1 VLCIIHAHL
10 CCALFQPE
18 SITMPGSSAT
28 VLRPAKAKRTSAK
41 RPTNLSLSAE
51 VLDAAKALGINVSQA
66 CDRHLSELVRAEQM
80 RRWQAEHADFMSAYN
95 STVLDVDLPLEAWRT
110 F

>member
-1 VLCIIHAHL
+1 
-10 CCALFQPE
+10 
-18 SITMPGSSAT
+18 MPSATAT
-28 VLRPAKAKRTSAK
+28 VLRPVKANRTSAK
-41 RPTNLSLSAE
+41 RPTNLSLNAQ

-80 RRWQAEHADFMSAYN
+80 RRWQAEYADFMSAYN
-95 STVLDVDLPLEAWRT
+95 STVRDVELPLDAWRT

>member
-1 VLCIIHAHL
+1 
-10 CCALFQPE
+10 
-18 SITMPGSSAT
+18 MPSATAT
-28 VLRPAKAKRTSAK
+28 VLRPAKANRTSAK
-41 RPTNLSLSAE
+41 RPTNLSLNAQ

-95 STVLDVDLPLEAWRT
+95 STVRDVELPLDAWRT